1 MRQCQLHQAVAA
13 LDTTRLAALV
23 FYPCVLRVGDREQLM
38 LCIAMI
44 VGHFHRLAT
53 FRMQSG

>member
-38 LCIAMI
+38 LCIAII

-53 FRMQSG
+53 FRM